1 MTPPGLSLK
10 YPFFR
15 GSFPIRAAPFYPATH
30 SPNSLMSV
38 PGLTRGNR
46 PASHCGESRQ
56 KMPLITFFWSRFL
69 VAGWSGWGRLGW
81 GVSVGHLSSGARQ
94 RVRRQII
101 SARTLH
107 RVSR

>member
-1 MTPPGLSLK
+1 MTPPGLSPK

-46 PASHCGESRQ
+46 RLPLWRVQTKNAFDNILLEPLFSR
-56 KMPLITFFWSRFL
+56 
-69 VAGWSGWGRLGW
+69 RLEWLGPVGL